1 MTEKEDYDL
10 IDVHNQIQ
18 KYYNKL
24 LNEKDNILQTIYQ
37 YVSIMINKKMPYG
50 AEKSTIDSYIEKY
63 KLCLS
68 KNEDTNIKEYNKN
81 NEENKNNKIKLV
93 SYKDWK
99 DICNK
104 IKEYENQIE
113 QVDITLPYLLATI
126 DPIIKNYSEE
136 LKKPIISTFLG
147 SKSNHCNEKCIQYY
161 DEYINTSKD
170 ILGDEL
176 LYKIIKKGPK
186 LNISSI
192 SSLCITTNI
201 NNNTYEQDYDGGD
214 DFFDNN
220 KVQYDDIGRVNLNQ
234 RYKYERKIHFRDTL
248 QQFQGTQNRQIN
260 EKVYK
265 DLEDMIIKHSLVD
278 IKYEYNDIKRF
289 HKVTKEHIRI
299 FLSECGYYSHYEDA
313 QLIYTKL
320 TGKPAPNISKY
331 EKELYND
338 FDELVGAFMKLP
350 EDIRKNRK
358 NFLNNKYVLNQL
370 LKRRNIR
377 VPEADLDSLKTPS
390 RRREHDEIY
399 SLCCNILG
407 WNFTPLN

>member
-1 MTEKEDYDL
+1 LGED
-10 IDVHNQIQ
+10 
-18 KYYNKL
+18 
-24 LNEKDNILQTIYQ
+24 
-37 YVSIMINKKMPYG
+37 
-50 AEKSTIDSYIEKY
+50 
-63 KLCLS
+63 
-68 KNEDTNIKEYNKN
+68 
-81 NEENKNNKIKLV
+81 
-93 SYKDWK
+93 
-99 DICNK
+99 
-104 IKEYENQIE
+104 
-113 QVDITLPYLLATI
+113 
-126 DPIIKNYSEE
+126 
-136 LKKPIISTFLG
+136 
-147 SKSNHCNEKCIQYY
+147 
-161 DEYINTSKD
+161 
-170 ILGDEL
+170 L

-192 SSLCITTNI
+192 SSLCISTNI
-201 NNNTYEQDYDGGD
+201 NNNTYEQDFDGGD
-214 DFFDNN
+214 DFFDTN

-260 EKVYK
+260 EKIYK
-265 DLEDMIIKHSLVD
+265 DLEDMIIKHSLID
-278 IKYEYNDIKRF
+278 TKYECTDIKRF
-289 HKVTKEHIRI
+289 HKVTKEHIRL

-320 TGKPAPNISKY
+320 TGKPSPNISKY

-370 LKRRNIR
+370 LKKRNIK